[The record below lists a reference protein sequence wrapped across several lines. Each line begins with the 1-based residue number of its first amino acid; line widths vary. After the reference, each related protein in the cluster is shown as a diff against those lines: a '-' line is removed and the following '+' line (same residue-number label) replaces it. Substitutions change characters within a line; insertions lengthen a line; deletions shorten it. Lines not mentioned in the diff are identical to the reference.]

1 MKASAA
7 LVALLLLI
15 TPPAMA
21 QEEDAADPDYS
32 RDTLLRLFADAGN
45 DVDDADMR
53 AIRYRLG
60 SVEFRALG
68 TSWRFNYL
76 PIMVPFSGT
85 GAGFNGEITSTLPD
99 PFMLTNTQIATS
111 PRAWRTQRQKNSEL
125 RRIDRTERQ
134 RMRVEVRV
142 DR

>member
-7 LVALLLLI
+7 LIALLLLLAS
-15 TPPAMA
+15 PAVA
-21 QEEDAADPDYS
+21 QDSDSDPDYS
-32 RDTLLRLFADAGN
+32 RDTLLRLFAEAGN
-45 DVDDADMR
+45 DIDDADMR

-60 SVEFRALG
+60 SVEFTALG

-85 GAGFNGEITSTLPD
+85 GAGFNGQNTSTLPD
-99 PFMLTNTQIATS
+99 PFMLTNTQLATS
-111 PRAWRTQRQKNSEL
+111 PRSWRTVRRKNEEL

-134 RMRVEVRV
+134 RMQVEIK
-142 DR
+142 

>member
-1 MKASAA
+1 MKAGAA
-7 LVALLLLI
+7 LIALLLLAL
-15 TPPAMA
+15 PALA
-21 QEEDAADPDYS
+21 QEDPTDPDYS

-45 DVDDADMR
+45 DIDDADMR

-60 SVEFRALG
+60 SVEFTALG

-85 GAGFNGEITSTLPD
+85 GAGFNGQNTNTLPD

-111 PRAWRTQRQKNSEL
+111 PRAWRTQRQKNEEL
-125 RRIDRTERQ
+125 RRIERTERS
-134 RMRVEVRV
+134 RMRIEVK
-142 DR
+142 

>member
-7 LVALLLLI
+7 LIALLLLFAS
-15 TPPAMA
+15 PAVA
-21 QEEDAADPDYS
+21 QDTGSDPDYS
-32 RDTLLRLFADAGN
+32 RNTLLRLFAEAGN
-45 DVDDADMR
+45 EIDDADMR

-60 SVEFRALG
+60 SVEFTALG

-85 GAGFNGEITSTLPD
+85 GAGFNGQNTSTLPD

-111 PRAWRTQRQKNSEL
+111 PRAWRTQRQKNHEL
-125 RRIDRTERQ
+125 RRIDRTERE
-134 RMRVEVRV
+134 RMRLEVNQ
-142 DR
+142 